1 MKDKKK
7 IHKIRRYLN
16 NVLKNN
22 VKKKKQSCVVRF
34 GRADLCI

>member
-22 VKKKKQSCVVRF
+22 VKKKTVMC
-34 GRADLCI
+34 C